1 MMNDVNNSDNYTV
14 FAEYGLGAGVT
25 AFAGTGT
32 RGAAEDTVTS
42 FGVLFN
48 F

>member
-1 MMNDVNNSDNYTV
+1 MNDVNNSDNYTV
-14 FAEYGLGAGVT
+14 FAEYGLGSGVT

-32 RGAAEDTVTS
+32 RGAAEDAVTS
-42 FGVLFN
+42 FGVRFN